1 MTETEQKN
9 KMFDIFNQEQGTFAY
24 YTCGLL
30 VVMIGYSFNFIIESS
45 TKPYLWIPLL
55 AILTMFISLGFG
67 IYFIKYRL
75 SNYHNTANLLNER
88 GKTNNAEI
96 KEFCKELIGKNGNK
110 QLFWHNLHWWTIG
123 IGPIIMLIWLVII
136 TLN

>member
-9 KMFDIFNQEQGTFAY
+9 KMFDIFNKEQGTFAY

-30 VVMIGYSFNFIIESS
+30 VTMIGYSFNLIIEQS

-55 AILTMFISLGFG
+55 AILIMFISLGFG

-75 SNYHNTANLLNER
+75 SNYYNNANLLD
-88 GKTNNAEI
+88 I
-96 KEFCKELIGKNGNK
+96 KEKSEENWKKEICKKIIEENSEK
-110 QLFWHNLHWWTIG
+110 QSFWHKLHWMSVG
-123 IGPIIMLIWLVII
+123 IGSIIMFIWLVII
-136 TLN
+136 TLK